1 MTITRTA
8 YLKNPGFESHH
19 AYWAQAV
26 TPSLIKRVVDR
37 IGADRIL
44 KSEDK
49 FFNDIG
55 AAEQLKAPYVGHWV
69 TRPGERATKQW
80 RDCVAEHEACEFN
93 TRTEAHTRPVSA
105 CSDSDRVCIA
115 KAAARVWLQE
125 QSA

>member
-1 MTITRTA
+1 MTITRAA

-44 KSEDK
+44 KSKDK
-49 FFNDIG
+49 FFNDIRTG
-55 AAEQLKAPYVGHWV
+55 YGRHSTDA
-69 TRPGERATKQW
+69 W
-80 RDCVAEHEACEFN
+80 RDCVAVREACEFN

-105 CSDSDRVCIA
+105 CSESDRVCIA
-115 KAAARVWLQE
+115 KTAARVWLQE
-125 QSA
+125 QNTK